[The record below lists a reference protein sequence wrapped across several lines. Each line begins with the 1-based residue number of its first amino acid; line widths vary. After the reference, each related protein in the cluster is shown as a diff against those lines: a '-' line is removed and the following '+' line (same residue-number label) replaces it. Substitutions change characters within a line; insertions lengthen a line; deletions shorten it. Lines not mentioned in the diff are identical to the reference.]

1 MYTKKNGRMTYKSNR
16 RPNFKRN
23 NNFLPKNRNK
33 GNITQ
38 QYNKYL
44 KLAKDTF
51 SSGDRIQAEY
61 YYQFTDHYYR
71 LMLELGI
78 NLEDQDSA
86 DELKEANN
94 DSSFSEEVKN
104 PSQDEKEKTENVENN
119 DEEVDQSI
127 ESVPFI
133 SEPIKKKKLSKMR
146 AYCKSK
152 SDVQRAA
159 CGCRKTKT
167 S

>member
-23 NNFLPKNRNK
+23 NNFSSKGRNK
-33 GNITQ
+33 GNVTQ

-44 KLAKDTF
+44 KLAKDTS

-78 NLEDQDSA
+78 NLEDQDSS
-86 DELKEANN
+86 DEIKETNN
-94 DSSFSEEVKN
+94 ENTNSSENKISLQENKEELVN
-104 PSQDEKEKTENVENN
+104 SDNN
-119 DEEVDQSI
+119 DEDDDQSI

-133 SEPIKKKKLSKMR
+133 SEPIKKKRSR
-146 AYCKSK
+146 
-152 SDVQRAA
+152 
-159 CGCRKTKT
+159 T
-167 S
+167 SS